1 MGGFIQSIGKGDF
14 ILENKMKSEGVS
26 HSRTQETWLSPV
38 LIFCFLCVI
47 LYKKKMFSD
56 IPVGV
61 FSG

>member
-1 MGGFIQSIGKGDF
+1 
-14 ILENKMKSEGVS
+14 MKSEGVYLN
-26 HSRTQETWLSPV
+26 RTQEIWLSPV

-47 LYKKKMFSD
+47 LYKKKMLSD